1 MSNSHTFDNNI
12 LRAYDIRGEVG
23 KNLNNID
30 AERLGNI
37 FASSF
42 NKKQKKIIVC
52 RDGRLSSP
60 ELVKSLKKG
69 LYESGADI
77 IDIGLGP
84 SPMLYFA
91 ANHLDSDGAIMVT
104 GSHNPPQHNGFKI
117 MKGKVPFFGNDIL
130 DIGERG
136 IKGEWD
142 YSDGSKLDYFIAVS
156 YTHLTLPTI
165 CSV

>member
-1 MSNSHTFDNNI
+1 MSNVHIFDNNI

-60 ELVKSLKKG
+60 ELVKSLKKV
-69 LYESGADI
+69 YMNQVQI
-77 IDIGLGP
+77 
-84 SPMLYFA
+84 
-91 ANHLDSDGAIMVT
+91 
-104 GSHNPPQHNGFKI
+104 
-117 MKGKVPFFGNDIL
+117 
-130 DIGERG
+130 
-136 IKGEWD
+136 
-142 YSDGSKLDYFIAVS
+142 
-156 YTHLTLPTI
+156 
-165 CSV
+165 